1 MFHVKQNKSLKI
13 SNKVGVLG
21 ENIAVRFLLDKNYS
35 IIERNY
41 LEKTGEIDIICT
53 RDKTFYFVE
62 VKARSVSDLSKVS
75 SKDIG
80 VFEMVTSK
88 KINNMS
94 KTIAIYLTKN
104 KVSHETL
111 WQIMVFGVYI
121 DQINKQSKVVV
132 LDNVIN

>member
-80 VFEMVTSK
+80 VFEMVTSQ

-104 KVSHETL
+104 KVSHETK
-111 WQIMVFGVYI
+111 WQIMVVGVYI

-132 LDNVIN
+132 LDNVC